1 MGRVASAYPLPYP
14 LLKTMGYVVCCRRI
28 SGHMPS
34 TLRNLV
40 PTIKSEVFF
49 MQNYEVLGQNIRRA
63 FAQLKAEHPQ
73 RLEKRLN
80 FYKV

>member
-1 MGRVASAYPLPYP
+1 
-14 LLKTMGYVVCCRRI
+14 
-28 SGHMPS
+28 MPS

-63 FAQLKAEHPQ
+63 FAQLKTEHPQ

-80 FYKV
+80 FSWSN